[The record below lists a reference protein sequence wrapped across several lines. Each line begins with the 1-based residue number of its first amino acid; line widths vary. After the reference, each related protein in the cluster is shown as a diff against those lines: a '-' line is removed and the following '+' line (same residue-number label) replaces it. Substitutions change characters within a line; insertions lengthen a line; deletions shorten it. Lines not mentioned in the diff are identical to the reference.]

1 MSASMEISTI
11 ERWKVVLLALVMA
24 LIIGSKNELSVFLG
38 NDI

>member
-11 ERWKVVLLALVMA
+11 ERWKVVPLALVMA